1 MREIKF
7 RGLRTDANEFVYGYY
22 VKTTAAK
29 LGIDDVI
36 LPEARICHVIIMDDI
51 FFHIKVETIGQYTGL
66 KDCNGVEIYE
76 GDIISVHED
85 GENIFNHE
93 VKYNNCGYWID
104 VNGVDFDYTSLT
116 YATEQF
122 CYEYEVIGNVH
133 QNPELLE

>member
-1 MREIKF
+1 MKEIKF
-7 RGLRTDANEFVYGYY
+7 KAWSKELNYLFDVQTINFSEKTVFELRTTLSDGYPIRRTHLFKY
-22 VKTTAAK
+22 IE
-29 LGIDDVI
+29 L
-36 LPEARICHVIIMDDI
+36 L
-51 FFHIKVETIGQYTGL
+51 QYTGL
-66 KDCNGVEIYE
+66 KDCNDGEIYE

-85 GENIFNHE
+85 GENVFNHE
-93 VKYNNCGYWID
+93 VKYNNCGYWVD